1 MLLNLQRILL
11 QPFMNP
17 LLWSGE
23 RHLVAATVAR
33 VPPKIGDEIM
43 EVMELREVVST
54 GLVGWGNVLV
64 EQEIR

>member
-1 MLLNLQRILL
+1 
-11 QPFMNP
+11 MNP